1 MATIIKAVLLYWL
14 LLFVLRVI
22 PRRTG
27 NTTTPFEFILLFLL
41 GGISIQAVVGDDH
54 SFINALLGVGSIAL
68 MHLLVA
74 TLKQHFAVFGK
85 IVDGTPVTVV
95 ERGQWHDERMN
106 ALRIQ
111 AQDVMAAARLQGVTR
126 REQIYLAVVERNG
139 SIAVIKEEQAK

>member
-74 TLKQHFAVFGK
+74 TLKQHFPVFGK